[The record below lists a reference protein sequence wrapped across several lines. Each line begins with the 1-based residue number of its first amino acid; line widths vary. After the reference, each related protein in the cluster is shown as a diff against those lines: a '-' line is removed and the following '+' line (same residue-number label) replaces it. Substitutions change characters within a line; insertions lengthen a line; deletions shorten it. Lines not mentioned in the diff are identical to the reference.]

1 MRDLPLI
8 QGRRL
13 EILALL
19 DPSPGCGTTAG
30 MQEVESCREQLPRG
44 PGEGGRVAQRCHVPL
59 SCFFLPLHCIPMTL
73 YDELQARGVIK
84 QVTSPKLKEA
94 MDSGRVTLYAGFDPT
109 SDSLHVGSLL
119 PLLTLKR
126 FQAVGHQV
134 IALAGGATGMIGDPS
149 FKAQERA
156 LLTEDLLIKNLRGIR
171 EVMEKFLELHGANAA
186 RIVNNY
192 DWIGKFSYIH
202 FLRDVGKHFTVNHMM
217 AKESVRARLEDR
229 EHGISYT
236 EFSYMLLQAYDF
248 YHLYVEHGCQLQ
260 IGGSD
265 QWGNITAGCELIRR
279 MKAHAQGHEATD
291 QDDDHAFGLTHPLVM
306 KADGTKFGKTES
318 GTIWLDREKTS
329 PYQFYQFWM
338 QTQDADIGTYLR
350 YFSFKSLADIEALEE
365 KVKTQP
371 EKREAQQALARE
383 MTDLVH
389 GKDALAAA
397 EEATQI
403 LFGADPTKASAATL
417 QEIRDSIP
425 QWIVPSAR
433 VESGLALVDALAES
447 GLCAS
452 KGQARKDIDGGGISV
467 NNQKAGDAAFIL
479 KSEHR
484 LAGEYILLRKGKK
497 NYLLVWVKD

>member
-1 MRDLPLI
+1 
-8 QGRRL
+8 
-13 EILALL
+13 
-19 DPSPGCGTTAG
+19 
-30 MQEVESCREQLPRG
+30 MQ
-44 PGEGGRVAQRCHVPL
+44 
-59 SCFFLPLHCIPMTL
+59 L

-84 QVTSPKLKEA
+84 QVTHAKLRDA
-94 MDSGRVTLYAGFDPT
+94 MQGGSITLYCGFDPT

-126 FQAVGHQV
+126 FQQAGHKV
-134 IALAGGATGMIGDPS
+134 IAVAGGATGMIGDPS
-149 FKAQERA
+149 FKAQERS
-156 LLTEDLLIKNLRGIR
+156 LLTEELLQKNLRGISS
-171 EVMEKFLELHGANAA
+171 VLGKYLDLSGANAA

-192 DWIGKFSYIH
+192 DWISKFSYVH

-248 YHLYVEHGCQLQ
+248 YHLYSEYGCQLQ

-265 QWGNITAGCELIRR
+265 QWGNITAGTELIRR
-279 MKAHAQGHEATD
+279 MKAHAQGCEATD
-291 QDDDHAFGLTHPLVM
+291 QDEDLAFGLTHPLVM

-318 GTIWLDREKTS
+318 GTVWLDPAKTS
-329 PYQFYQFWM
+329 PYQFYQFWV

-350 YFSFKSLADIEALEE
+350 FFSFKSLEEIERLEHSAR
-365 KVKTQP
+365 TQP

-383 MTDLVH
+383 MVAMVH
-389 GKDALAAA
+389 GANGLAAA

-417 QEIRDSIP
+417 REIRESIP
-425 QWIVPSAR
+425 QWIVPAAR
-433 VESGLALVDALAES
+433 IQSGLPLLEALAES
-447 GLCAS
+447 SLCAS

-467 NNQKAGDAAFIL
+467 NNQKVTDAAMTL
-479 KSEHR
+479 QPQHL
-484 LAGEYILLRKGKK
+484 LAGEYVLLRKGKK
-497 NYLLVWVKD
+497 NYLLAWVQ

>member
-1 MRDLPLI
+1 M
-8 QGRRL
+8 
-13 EILALL
+13 A
-19 DPSPGCGTTAG
+19 
-30 MQEVESCREQLPRG
+30 
-44 PGEGGRVAQRCHVPL
+44 
-59 SCFFLPLHCIPMTL
+59 L

-94 MDSGRVTLYAGFDPT
+94 MDSGRIALYCGFDPT

-126 FQAVGHQV
+126 FQQAGHQV

-156 LLTEDLLIKNLRGIR
+156 LLTEDLLNQNLRGIR
-171 EVMEKFLELHGANAA
+171 GVMEKFLDLGGDNAA
-186 RIVNNY
+186 KIVNNY
-192 DWIGKFSYIH
+192 DWIGKFSYVH

-248 YHLYVEHGCQLQ
+248 HHLYTEHGCQLQ

-279 MKAHAQGHEATD
+279 MKAHSQGREVTD
-291 QDDDHAFGLTHPLVM
+291 QDEDHAFGLTHPLVM
-306 KADGTKFGKTES
+306 KSDGTKFGKTEA

-329 PYQFYQFWM
+329 PYQFYQFWV

-350 YFSFKSLADIEALEE
+350 YFSFKSIAEIETLEA
-365 KVKTQP
+365 KVRSHP

-383 MTDLVH
+383 ITEMVH

-403 LFGADPTKASAATL
+403 LFGADPTKASAASL
-417 QEIRDSIP
+417 REIRDSIP
-425 QWIVPSAR
+425 QWIVSRAKLQ
-433 VESGLALVDALAES
+433 SGLPLVDALAES
-447 GLCAS
+447 DLCAS
-452 KGQARKDIDGGGISV
+452 KGQARKDIDGGGISI
-467 NNQKAGDAAFIL
+467 NNQKVSDAAL
-479 KSEHR
+479 VLNLEHL
-484 LAGEYILLRKGKK
+484 LANEYILLRKGKK
-497 NYLLVWVKD
+497 NYLLVWAK